1 MITLSL
7 KKQPFSFGW
16 TPPDKQHNGWVS
28 ETTRLKQGSSAGVRL
43 FHYKYAKLLA
53 KHQNDAHG
61 EGSFPQEKIL
71 HKVFSAVRS
80 LHNEISA
87 QI

>member
-28 ETTRLKQGSSAGVRL
+28 EMTRLKQGSSADVRL